1 MGAYTVNLDKCIKKF
16 TSMGQIEDSVVA
28 TIVPTLEEKYPTHQ
42 EFGFRVRRKDGSFSF
57 VVGKWY
63 MLNALNRNRFRL
75 EEEFAKYIKK
85 GIKATGVIALTPY
98 IKKVANKIKESA
110 LILAPVDTGEL
121 RSSIEVEIVT
131 K

>member
-1 MGAYTVNLDKCIKKF
+1 
-16 TSMGQIEDSVVA
+16 
-28 TIVPTLEEKYPTHQ
+28 
-42 EFGFRVRRKDGSFSF
+42 
-57 VVGKWY
+57 

-110 LILAPVDTGEL
+110 LILAPVDTGDL